1 MANKVYKYTHSDRL
15 IRLESEN
22 KKLKKQIKELK
33 EEMESFKLIRYD
45 KQGKQHQR

>member
-33 EEMESFKLIRYD
+33 EEMELFKLKNYE
-45 KQGKQHQR
+45 KQSE